1 VPDENEVSKSL
12 AIIAKSFA
20 YLCLDRAGLLGGDI
34 GVQARLLMALGLS
47 PADCAGL
54 LNSTERSIAELVR
67 VLNKDKQKR
76 GTKSRGKQNNR

>member
-1 VPDENEVSKSL
+1 MPDENEISKSL

-34 GVQARLLMALGLS
+34 GGQARLLTALGLS

-54 LNSTERSIAELVR
+54 LNSTDRSIAELVR
-67 VLNKDKQKR
+67 RHKKGKGR
-76 GTKSRGKQNNR
+76 SKSRGKKNER

>member
-1 VPDENEVSKSL
+1 MPDETEISKSL

-34 GVQARLLMALGLS
+34 GIQARLLIALGLS

-54 LNSTERSIAELVR
+54 LNSTEKSIAEEM
-67 VLNKDKQKR
+67 
-76 GTKSRGKQNNR
+76 